1 MNKDIRLHTDFI
13 HSRKRKKLQQELGCD
28 GLLKGW
34 YKILTFIE
42 GKWYINR
49 VVAKST
55 MEFDISKTQRCPK
68 DTSYLFCKN
77 TLPYLYDTA
86 RVSSGFVPPV
96 AFVAG
101 LSSLI
106 HGPFL
111 FLAKQ
116 TCLFRNTHKG
126 NYHV

>member
-1 MNKDIRLHTDFI
+1 MLTLAEKA
-13 HSRKRKKLQQELGCD
+13 
-28 GLLKGW
+28 W
-34 YKILTFIE
+34 Y
-42 GKWYINR
+42 YVD
-49 VVAKST
+49 VVAKSM

-68 DTSYLFCKN
+68 DTRYLFCKN
-77 TLPYLYDTA
+77 THPYLYDTA

-111 FLAKQ
+111 FLTKQ
-116 TCLFRNTHKG
+116 IPPFRKTHRGIK
-126 NYHV
+126 HV

>member
-1 MNKDIRLHTDFI
+1 MTSAEKA
-13 HSRKRKKLQQELGCD
+13 
-28 GLLKGW
+28 W
-34 YKILTFIE
+34 Y
-42 GKWYINR
+42 YVD
-49 VVAKST
+49 VVAKSM

-111 FLAKQ
+111 FLTKQ
-116 TCLFRNTHKG
+116 IPPFRKTHRGIK
-126 NYHV
+126 HV